1 MSEEKEK
8 NVKNDEASVGMAA
21 AEITNSET
29 DRTEK
34 DESEHSSVGTDNS
47 KDLTTESSA
56 LELEST
62 NSFKDFP
69 FEAELQEALD
79 KAGYKLPTPI
89 QMEAI
94 PLILAKKDVAGLAQ
108 TGTGKTAAFLLPII
122 QRMLSSINGTH
133 PEHSFDSWGKRNF
146 CLILVP
152 TRELA
157 DQIDENITMFNCG
170 KLTSAVIIGGKE
182 YDEQI
187 AKIQSGVD
195 FIVATPG
202 RLIDLYKDKKVDLS
216 FVKACIFDEAD
227 RMFDMG
233 FKDDMV
239 YLLQRIPTDRQ
250 LLMFSATLNFDVLN
264 VAYEFGS
271 EPVEI
276 NIDKDQA
283 RAENVED
290 EILHVGSNEKPMFL
304 LSLIKKMNPD
314 QAIIFSNFK
323 RNVPKIEKFLRDNQI
338 KSLGI
343 SSSLTQNQRQKVMA
357 QFKEGEVKVLV
368 ATDVAARG
376 LDVQGVDL
384 VINYELPDDAENYVH
399 RIGRTGRASAKGKAF
414 SLSSEKD
421 VTALDRIQDYLG
433 NKINIGWMESED
445 LILQFKPFDFSY
457 DPTGEFTKVRITTRD
472 KNYKRF
478 DQKDSKSGGGY
489 KGSKPDGRSNQG
501 PRSASDKRPRDS
513 KAADASRK
521 QYPIKNAEGK
531 TFDRNK
537 TKDFKKET
545 GNAVAAKPVERNKNF
560 KSDRYKDFKT
570 RKRVTT
576 EKTSLL
582 QKIKGFF
589 FS

>member
-1 MSEEKEK
+1 MSDEIKLEEKDI
-8 NVKNDEASVGMAA
+8 DEATLDLDS
-21 AEITNSET
+21 ESET
-29 DRTEK
+29 SSDSIQ
-34 DESEHSSVGTDNS
+34 DEDSQSDVGLSHSSA
-47 KDLTTESSA
+47 K
-56 LELEST
+56 
-62 NSFKDFP
+62 SFMDFP
-69 FEAELQEALD
+69 FEPELQKALTD
-79 KAGYKLPTPI
+79 FNYSSPTPI
-89 QMEAI
+89 QQEAI

-133 PEHSFDSWGKRNF
+133 PEHAFDSWGKRNF

-157 DQIDENITMFNCG
+157 DQIDENITKFNCG
-170 KLTSAVIIGGKE
+170 KLTSAVVIGGKE

-187 AKIQSGVD
+187 TKIQSGVD

-202 RLIDLYKDKKVDLS
+202 RLIDLYKEKKVDLS

-250 LLMFSATLNFDVLN
+250 LLMFSATMNFDVLN

-276 NIDKDQA
+276 NIDKDEA

-290 EILHVGSNEKPMFL
+290 EVLHVGSNEKPMFL
-304 LSLIKKMNPD
+304 LSLIKRHNPD
-314 QAIIFSNFK
+314 QAIVFSNFK
-323 RNVPKIEKFLRDNQI
+323 RNVPKIEKFLRDNGI

-343 SSSLTQNQRQKVMA
+343 SSSLNQNQRQRVMT

-421 VTALDRIQDYLG
+421 VTALDRIEEYLG
-433 NKINIGWMESED
+433 NKVTIGWMESED
-445 LILQFKPFDFSY
+445 LVLEFKPFDFNY
-457 DPTGEFTKVRITTRD
+457 DPTGEFTKVRQNTRD
-472 KNYKRF
+472 KNYKKY
-478 DQKDSKSGGGY
+478 DQKDGKPYNKTSGNKSDAKPFERNTNKKFDRNFKNKTDQKGDSKNHSSG
-489 KGSKPDGRSNQG
+489 
-501 PRSASDKRPRDS
+501 SASDAQSFRS
-513 KAADASRK
+513 KD
-521 QYPIKNAEGK
+521 
-531 TFDRNK
+531 NK
-537 TKDFKKET
+537 PAYNKDFKNNQGSGTKSAS
-545 GNAVAAKPVERNKNF
+545 NNKSAESSRGQ
-560 KSDRYKDFKT
+560 KSERYKDFKT
-570 RKRVTT
+570 RKRVVS
-576 EKTSLL
+576 EKPSLL
-582 QKIKGFF
+582 KKIKNLF

>member
-1 MSEEKEK
+1 
-8 NVKNDEASVGMAA
+8 
-21 AEITNSET
+21 
-29 DRTEK
+29 
-34 DESEHSSVGTDNS
+34 
-47 KDLTTESSA
+47 
-56 LELEST
+56 
-62 NSFKDFP
+62 
-69 FEAELQEALD
+69 
-79 KAGYKLPTPI
+79 
-89 QMEAI
+89 
-94 PLILAKKDVAGLAQ
+94 
-108 TGTGKTAAFLLPII
+108 
-122 QRMLSSINGTH
+122 
-133 PEHSFDSWGKRNF
+133 
-146 CLILVP
+146 
-152 TRELA
+152 
-157 DQIDENITMFNCG
+157 MFNCG

-290 EILHVGSNEKPMFL
+290 QILHVGTNEKPMFL

-343 SSSLTQNQRQKVMA
+343 SSSLTQNQRQKVMT

-433 NKINIGWMESED
+433 NKIDIGWMESED
-445 LILQFKPFDFSY
+445 LVLQFKPFDFHY
-457 DPTGEFTKVRITTRD
+457 DPTGEFTKVRSATRD

-478 DQKDSKSGGGY
+478 DQKDSGGKPSSNY
-489 KGSKPDGRSNQG
+489 KGSKPSDRTRGPKSNNDFKSKDQNSK
-501 PRSASDKRPRDS
+501 SAERPR
-513 KAADASRK
+513 KM
-521 QYPIKNAEGK
+521 YPIKNTEAKGSETAKSKEFISNSGGSAQK
-531 TFDRNK
+531 TN
-537 TKDFKKET
+537 
-545 GNAVAAKPVERNKNF
+545 ERGQSF

-570 RKRVTT
+570 RKRVSV
-576 EKTSLL
+576 ESPSLL

-589 FS
+589 KI

>member
-1 MSEEKEK
+1 MSE
-8 NVKNDEASVGMAA
+8 NVKSEEQDQSVSDQPVATI
-21 AEITNSET
+21 ETSVDIKSFNS
-29 DRTEK
+29 
-34 DESEHSSVGTDNS
+34 
-47 KDLTTESSA
+47 
-56 LELEST
+56 
-62 NSFKDFP
+62 FP
-69 FEAELQEALD
+69 FEEELQKALID
-79 KAGYKLPTPI
+79 AGYEIPTPI
-89 QMEAI
+89 QNEAI
-94 PLILAKKDVAGLAQ
+94 PLILDKKDVAGLAQ
-108 TGTGKTAAFLLPII
+108 TGTGKTAAFLLPVI

-133 PEHSFDSWGKRNF
+133 PEHAFDSWGKRNF

-157 DQIDENITMFNCG
+157 DQIDENIRMFSCG
-170 KLTSAVIIGGKE
+170 KLTSAVVIGGKE

-187 AKIQSGVD
+187 SKIQSGVD

-202 RLIDLYKDKKVDLS
+202 RLIDLYKEKKVDLS

-250 LLMFSATLNFDVLN
+250 LLMFSATMNFDVLN

-271 EPVEI
+271 EPIEI

-290 EILHVGSNEKPMFL
+290 AVLHVGSNEKPMFL
-304 LSLIKKMNPD
+304 LSLIKKHNPD

-323 RNVPKIEKFLRDNQI
+323 RNVPKIEKFLRENDI

-343 SSSLTQNQRQKVMA
+343 SSSLNQNQRQRVMT

-376 LDVQGVDL
+376 LDVEGVDV

-399 RIGRTGRASAKGKAF
+399 RIGRTGRAGSKGKAF
-414 SLSSEKD
+414 SLASEKD
-421 VTALDRIQDYLG
+421 VTALDRIQEYVG
-433 NKINIGWMESED
+433 NKLDIAWMESED
-445 LILQFKPFDFSY
+445 LTLKFKPFDFSY
-457 DPTGEFTKVRITTRD
+457 DPTGEFSKVRNNTRD

-478 DQKDSKSGGGY
+478 DNK
-489 KGSKPDGRSNQG
+489 DGRSAKSNYKG
-501 PRSASDKRPRDS
+501 KRFDKPYDKTSVDKSRSGKPY
-513 KAADASRK
+513 KAKGVEPAN
-521 QYPIKNAEGK
+521 IVN
-531 TFDRNK
+531 NN
-537 TKDFKKET
+537 KDFKRT
-545 GNAVAAKPVERNKNF
+545 GSTNGAAARKKKAY
-560 KSDRYKDFKT
+560 KSDRYKGFTT
-570 RKRVTT
+570 RKRVSN
-576 EKTSLL
+576 EKTGVL
-582 QKIKGFF
+582 QKLKNFF

>member
-1 MSEEKEK
+1 MSEEI
-8 NVKNDEASVGMAA
+8 KNDEQAPSNVEPLEIDTDMEKTNTLGDLQASA
-21 AEITNSET
+21 
-29 DRTEK
+29 D
-34 DESEHSSVGTDNS
+34 
-47 KDLTTESSA
+47 SA
-56 LELEST
+56 
-62 NSFKDFP
+62 NFKDFP
-69 FEAELQEALD
+69 FEEELQKALTN
-79 KAGYKLPTPI
+79 AGYEIPTPI
-89 QMEAI
+89 QSEAI

-122 QRMLSSINGTH
+122 QRMLSSINQTH
-133 PEHSFDSWGKRNF
+133 PEHAFDSWGKRNF

-157 DQIDENITMFNCG
+157 DQIDENIKMFSCG
-170 KLTSAVIIGGKE
+170 KLTSAVVIGGKE

-187 AKIQSGVD
+187 SKIQSGVD

-202 RLIDLYKDKKVDLS
+202 RLIDLYKEKKVDLS

-239 YLLQRIPTDRQ
+239 YLLQRIPMDRQ
-250 LLMFSATLNFDVLN
+250 LLMFSATMNFDVLN

-271 EPVEI
+271 EPTEI

-290 EILHVGSNEKPMFL
+290 QVLHVGGNEKPMFL
-304 LSLIKKMNPD
+304 LSLIKKYNPD

-323 RNVPKIEKFLRDNQI
+323 RNVPKIEKFLRENDI

-343 SSSLTQNQRQKVMA
+343 SSSLNQNQRQRVMA

-376 LDVQGVDL
+376 LDVEGVDV

-399 RIGRTGRASAKGKAF
+399 RIGRTGRAGAKGKAF
-414 SLSSEKD
+414 SLASEKD

-433 NKINIGWMESED
+433 NKLDIGWMDSED
-445 LILQFKPFDFSY
+445 LILKFKAFDFSY
-457 DPTGEFTKVRITTRD
+457 DPTGEFSKVRNNTRD
-472 KNYKRF
+472 KNHKRF
-478 DQKDSKSGGGY
+478 DKKDNRTGNSNY
-489 KGSKPDGRSNQG
+489 KGKRTEKNYDDKTATSKPYKAKSED
-501 PRSASDKRPRDS
+501 SARTAKPT
-513 KAADASRK
+513 
-521 QYPIKNAEGK
+521 KNY
-531 TFDRNK
+531 NK
-537 TKDFKKET
+537 TNKTNNNEAKKT
-545 GNAVAAKPVERNKNF
+545 KAY
-560 KSDRYKDFKT
+560 KSDRYKGFKT
-570 RKRVTT
+570 RKRVST
-576 EKTSLL
+576 EKTGVL
-582 QKIKGFF
+582 QKLKNLF

>member
-1 MSEEKEK
+1 MSDEKE
-8 NVKNDEASVGMAA
+8 NTAA
-21 AEITNSET
+21 
-29 DRTEK
+29 
-34 DESEHSSVGTDNS
+34 SSVEINS
-47 KDLTTESSA
+47 KNLVHSENEETHQSS
-56 LELEST
+56 LEDDHEIIS
-62 NSFKDFP
+62 SFKEFP
-69 FEAELQEALD
+69 FEPELQAALD

-94 PLILAKKDVAGLAQ
+94 PLILNKKDVAGLAQ

-290 EILHVGSNEKPMFL
+290 QILHVGNNEKPMFL
-304 LSLIKKMNPD
+304 LSLLKKMNPD

-343 SSSLTQNQRQKVMA
+343 SSSLTQNQRQKVMS
-357 QFKEGEVKVLV
+357 QFKDGEVKVLV

-421 VTALDRIQDYLG
+421 VTALDRIQEYLG

-445 LILQFKPFDFSY
+445 LVLQFKPFDYSY
-457 DPTGEFTKVRITTRD
+457 DPTGEFTKVRSSTRD

-478 DQKDSKSGGGY
+478 EQKDATTGGAKPNSY
-489 KGSKPDGRSNQG
+489 KGSKPQTGSRTNDRPESKDRKNFPKANEA
-501 PRSASDKRPRDS
+501 PRKF
-513 KAADASRK
+513 
-521 QYPIKNAEGK
+521 YPIKNGDSKSNNKAN
-531 TFDRNK
+531 FVDK
-537 TKDFKKET
+537 TKSTDVKALNSVK
-545 GNAVAAKPVERNKNF
+545 GVKDSDKAKNF
-560 KSDRYKDFKT
+560 KSERYKDFKT

-576 EKTSLL
+576 EKPSLL
-582 QKIKGFF
+582 QKIKSFF

>member
-1 MSEEKEK
+1 MSEDTKLESNEI
-8 NVKNDEASVGMAA
+8 NDSASVVNA
-21 AEITNSET
+21 ISDVKTFN
-29 DRTEK
+29 
-34 DESEHSSVGTDNS
+34 
-47 KDLTTESSA
+47 
-56 LELEST
+56 
-62 NSFKDFP
+62 DFP
-69 FEAELQEALD
+69 FEAELLKALQ
-79 KAGYKLPTPI
+79 KEGYANPTPI
-89 QMEAI
+89 QKEAI
-94 PLILAKKDVAGLAQ
+94 PLILEKKDVAGLAQ
-108 TGTGKTAAFLLPII
+108 TGTGKTAAFLLPVI
-122 QRMLSSINGTH
+122 QRILSSINGTH
-133 PEHSFDSWGKRNF
+133 PEHAFDSWGKRNF

-157 DQIDENITMFNCG
+157 DQIDENITKFNCD
-170 KLTSAVIIGGKE
+170 KLTSAVVIGGKE

-202 RLIDLYKDKKVDLS
+202 RLIDLYKEKKVDLS

-233 FKDDMV
+233 FKEDMV
-239 YLLQRIPTDRQ
+239 YLLQRIPSDRQ
-250 LLMFSATLNFDVLN
+250 LLMFSATMNFDVLN

-290 EILHVGSNEKPMFL
+290 EVLHLGTEEKPMFL
-304 LSLIKKMNPD
+304 LSLIKKYNPD
-314 QAIIFSNFK
+314 QAIVFSNFK
-323 RNVPKIEKFLRDNQI
+323 RNVPKIEKFLRDNGV

-343 SSSLTQNQRQKVMA
+343 SSSLNQNQRQRVMA

-376 LDVQGVDL
+376 LDVEGVDL

-421 VTALDRIQDYLG
+421 VVALDRIEDYLG
-433 NKINIGWMESED
+433 NKIRIGWMESED
-445 LILQFKPFDFSY
+445 LVLQYKPYDFHY
-457 DPTGEFTKVRITTRD
+457 DPTGEFSKVRQNTRD
-472 KNYKRF
+472 KNYKKF
-478 DQKDSKSGGGY
+478 DQKDGKPPYSKSP
-489 KGSKPDGRSNQG
+489 KPG
-501 PRSASDKRPRDS
+501 PS
-513 KAADASRK
+513 
-521 QYPIKNAEGK
+521 KNAQGDK
-531 TFDRNK
+531 DRSYKKDDRQKNYNANGSNPSQQNFKSKDNK
-537 TKDFKKET
+537 PFANKSFKDKNQSKGT
-545 GNAVAAKPVERNKNF
+545 GAESKSSANSQKF

-576 EKTSLL
+576 EKPGLL
-582 QKIKGFF
+582 QKIKKLF